1 MHIPRIFPGAGTAH
15 GLKGLQGPGKRVA
28 HEAPHLD
35 QFVGGSTG
43 GPLVLFDAAAPG
55 QTALVLSPAD
65 NFLDSMIGFNRQY
78 DVLQLGLQGKIA
90 TVPAGANTS
99 FLLSLSGRGIN
110 AAMQKL
116 GVTLRTLHNTTRP
129 VRKTPRFIFKN
140 DHFTK
145 TGSGQT

>member
-1 MHIPRIFPGAGTAH
+1 M
-15 GLKGLQGPGKRVA
+15 
-28 HEAPHLD
+28 
-35 QFVGGSTG
+35 
-43 GPLVLFDAAAPG
+43 LFDAAAPG
-55 QTALVLSPAD
+55 ETALVLSPAD

-99 FLLSLSGRGIN
+99 FLLSPSGRGIN

-129 VRKTPRFIFKN
+129 VRKTPLFAPLIFKN
-140 DHFTK
+140 DHFTRQARDK
-145 TGSGQT
+145 HRENSKKERFLTRRSAHSKALSRPRRCHVRLLALC